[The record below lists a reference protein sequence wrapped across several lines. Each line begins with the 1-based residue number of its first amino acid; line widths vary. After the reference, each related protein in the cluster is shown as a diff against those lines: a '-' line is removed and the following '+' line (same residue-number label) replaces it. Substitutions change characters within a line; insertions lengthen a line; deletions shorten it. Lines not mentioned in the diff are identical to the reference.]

1 MFNLNVSVSELQAE
15 GRNYTGQYTKHFWSG
30 LLGLLPGLYEK
41 LPIYGNVENKGKRE
55 ADGGIGKSRPKA
67 SKCLHYSLQITVE

>member
-1 MFNLNVSVSELQAE
+1 MYQFLSYRQKVGIILVSIPNIFEVV
-15 GRNYTGQYTKHFWSG
+15 
-30 LLGLLPGLYEK
+30 LLGLLQGLYEK